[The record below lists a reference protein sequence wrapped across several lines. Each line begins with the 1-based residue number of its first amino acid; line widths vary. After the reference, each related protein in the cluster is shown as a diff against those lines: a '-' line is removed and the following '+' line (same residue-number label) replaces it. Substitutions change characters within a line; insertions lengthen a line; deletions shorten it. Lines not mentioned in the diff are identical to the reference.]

1 MKNFLLGVFAVLLGI
16 VLGIGGLCLTGNITT
31 ETKSE
36 TQSVQ
41 TCAGSI
47 LSQPFESVTEILPI
61 HQELNWERS
70 ALTEFENMDPATV
83 SNVANMLFKSYSH
96 ITIYEIV
103 DEYKANRNIYDNII
117 PGAVPDTVNS
127 EPIATNDSSTDETS
141 AETSSDPDPVAEPE
155 QNAKNTSLDSIK
167 LEDA

>member
-61 HQELNWERS
+61 HQELNWEQS
-70 ALTEFENMDPATV
+70 ALAEFENMDPATV

-127 EPIATNDSSTDETS
+127 EPIATNDNSANETTTDGQTP
-141 AETSSDPDPVAEPE
+141 SDPDPVAEPE
-155 QNAKNTSLDSIK
+155 KNTSLDSIK